1 MKVECFV
8 QKHKKL
14 SQSGLELL
22 WKIAPL
28 VQYGQSRF
36 VSLLKRCTLVK
47 LFVEIERGQE
57 LIPKKREKVA
67 GICITD
73 FDYNLNE
80 IYFFTCHW
88 LRIFT

>member
-1 MKVECFV
+1 MENCSFSSIRAVSFCIV
-8 QKHKKL
+8 TKKMHF
-14 SQSGLELL
+14 SEA
-22 WKIAPL
+22 II
-28 VQYGQSRF
+28 
-36 VSLLKRCTLVK
+36 
-47 LFVEIERGQE
+47 EIERGQE